1 MEKLNGVGFRPWI
14 GERYGRQSRFGV
26 RVLVLG
32 ESHYD
37 WLKRN
42 CPENKVTI
50 EVVEYH
56 TQCFPK
62 EDRRLPFF
70 TKIANVLRGE
80 RGWIDDS
87 DIASLFQEIAFYNFV
102 QTFVGDAP
110 RGNPTF
116 RQWVEAQAPFRT
128 VLDAL
133 QPDAVLVLGFRLR
146 DHILEWPAD
155 IEHAV
160 IGHPAS
166 SHLRYD
172 EAFPEFQGLV
182 ERAKSRVGRV
192 S

>member
-1 MEKLNGVGFRPWI
+1 M
-14 GERYGRQSRFGV
+14 
-26 RVLVLG
+26 
-32 ESHYD
+32 
-37 WLKRN
+37 
-42 CPENKVTI
+42 
-50 EVVEYH
+50 
-56 TQCFPK
+56 
-62 EDRRLPFF
+62 
-70 TKIANVLRGE
+70 
-80 RGWIDDS
+80 
-87 DIASLFQEIAFYNFV
+87 